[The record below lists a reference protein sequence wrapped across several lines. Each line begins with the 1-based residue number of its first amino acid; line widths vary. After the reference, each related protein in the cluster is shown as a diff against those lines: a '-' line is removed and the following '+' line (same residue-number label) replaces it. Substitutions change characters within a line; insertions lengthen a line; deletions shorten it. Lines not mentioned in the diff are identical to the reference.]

1 MVRGVWSEVGKLEKV
16 LVHRPGREID
26 RLTPS
31 NREEL
36 LFDDIL
42 WLEKAHEDHDIFS
55 ATLASQ
61 GAKVVYLQDL
71 LAETLD
77 LAPARKSLL
86 EQTIDDRH
94 FGVALSEPLR
104 EYLAAQES
112 RELAQIL
119 ISGQTRAEIE
129 AELGAVA
136 SAVLARVNREDFILG
151 PLPNHLFTRD
161 TSARESCSRP

>member
-16 LVHRPGREID
+16 LVHRPGGEID

-42 WLEKAHEDHDIFS
+42 WLEKAHEDHDTFS
-55 ATLASQ
+55 TTLASQ
-61 GAKVVYLQDL
+61 GAQVVYLQDL

-77 LAPARKSLL
+77 LAPGRTWLL

-104 EYLAAQES
+104 EYLAAQ
-112 RELAQIL
+112 
-119 ISGQTRAEIE
+119 
-129 AELGAVA
+129 A
-136 SAVLARVNREDFILG
+136 SSLLRF
-151 PLPNHLFTRD
+151 
-161 TSARESCSRP
+161 